1 MDAVSAEYGCIE
13 RVEEVFSGDMAG
25 YSTFRNG
32 DVIFAKI
39 SPCMENGKS
48 AVVSTD
54 VEGVIFGST
63 EFLVFRPRKDTIMA
77 DYLHLLLRLKVLREF
92 AGRNMSGTT
101 GHQRVTGSFFRDLKI
116 PVPPLS
122 VQKEI
127 IAKVSAIRTEA
138 RTVNSSAAK
147 VLAEA
152 KRQIESEIICQ
163 SVGEQ

>member
-13 RVEEVFSGDMAG
+13 RVEEILSGDMAG

-63 EFLVFRPRKDTIMA
+63 EFLVFRPSKDTILA
-77 DYLHLLLRLKVLREF
+77 DYLHLLLRLKVLRES

-127 IAKVSAIRTEA
+127 IAKVSAIY
-138 RTVNSSAAK
+138 
-147 VLAEA
+147 AEA
-152 KRQIESEIICQ
+152 KAMKSAAATELVASKKKIESILMEENQ
-163 SVGEQ
+163 K